1 MAENFIRFAVRG
13 SNDLFKLEL
22 CKTLLH
28 FTEFDFTYFWERC
41 MDAGRAAKKSG
52 HLPSSTVSNAKT
64 VISAAHPYIEAMI
77 GGDYSEIVTDCIIEY
92 ICHSER
98 ISLDELW
105 VRCISPKSKYEEA
118 IFNRISMF
126 KSGKASNGWTNIVRL
141 QEYAQ
146 NKLAFIYDTNEDRTP
161 DSPQTLKVRKE
172 YFDVSYSVAANELGM
187 VGKNLPSVAVCNP
200 GLTPTAAF
208 MNAKVAKAV
217 YRRFSEAFKLGG
229 DMSVPEGKNCEYL
242 KDKLAMDAYD
252 FVRGM
257 KRPGEIDMKF
267 ALEAMVDNPDE
278 VYLPDSFKAII
289 DLEFDLIMK
298 NGLVFRRCEECGKF
312 FAADDD
318 SFLCNR
324 INSSG
329 MTCRQQADA
338 LLKAIAEA
346 SETLK
351 ASEKAE
357 EPVETVPEQPKK
369 PEQIPPELEKR
380 GQKIYNALYKRVGK
394 AMDEKEFHEWS
405 RYLSDMK
412 KNIKAGEAT
421 SEQLCEFLDYS
432 DKLCAE
438 VKKGRMTAQTQ
449 FRYPEDV
456 TSSEKVS
463 PQENTPKAE
472 ESAKSELNKPEPL
485 PEVIKAD
492 AGSVRIIK
500 PFRPETFDSL
510 ADAFMAG
517 RFGDDGE
524 EETAP
529 KPEPEVKEYTWTR
542 MTREEAYG
550 LKDPQK
556 DGESE

>member
-1 MAENFIRFAVRG
+1 MVEKVIQFAVRN
-13 SNDLFKLEL
+13 SNNLFKLEL
-22 CKTLLH
+22 CKPLLH

-52 HLPSSTVSNAKT
+52 HLPASTISNAKT
-64 VISAAHPYIEAMI
+64 VICAAHPYIEAMI
-77 GGDYSEIVTDCIIEY
+77 NSDYSEIVTDCIIEY
-92 ICHSER
+92 ICQSER
-98 ISLDELW
+98 ITLDELW
-105 VRCISPKSKYEEA
+105 VRCISPKTKYEEA

-126 KSGKASNGWTNIVRL
+126 KTGKASNGWTNIVRL

-146 NKLAFIYDTNEDRTP
+146 NKLAFIYDADGDRTP
-161 DSPQTLKVRKE
+161 DSPQILKVRKE

-187 VGKNLPSVAVCNP
+187 VGKNLPSVSVCNP

-229 DMSVPEGKNCEYL
+229 DMSVPDSKNCEFI

-257 KRPGEIDMKF
+257 KRPGELDMKF
-267 ALEAMVDNPDE
+267 ALEAMADNPVE

-298 NGLVFRRCEECGKF
+298 SGLAFRRCEECGKF
-312 FAADDD
+312 YVADDD
-318 SFLCNR
+318 GFLCNR

-338 LLKAIAEA
+338 LRTAIAEA
-346 SETLK
+346 AETLK
-351 ASEKAE
+351 AAEKAE
-357 EPVETVPEQPKK
+357 TAAAASPEEPKK
-369 PEQIPPELEKR
+369 AEQIPPELEKR

-421 SEQLCEFLDYS
+421 ADQLGEFLDYS

-438 VKKGRMTAQTQ
+438 VKKGKMSPQTQ

-456 TSSEKVS
+456 NSSEKVS
-463 PQENTPKAE
+463 PQTSDNAAEKAVPP
-472 ESAKSELNKPEPL
+472 KPEQKKEDPR
-485 PEVIKAD
+485 PEVIKAED
-492 AGSVRIIK
+492 SSVRIIK

-517 RFGDDGE
+517 RFDSDDE
-524 EETAP
+524 EPTP
-529 KPEPEVKEYTWTR
+529 KKPEPEVKEYNWTR

-550 LKDPQK
+550 MKK

>member
-1 MAENFIRFAVRG
+1 MAEKFIQFAVRD
-13 SNDLFKLEL
+13 SNDLYKLEL

-52 HLPSSTVSNAKT
+52 HLPASTVSNAKS
-64 VISAAHPYIEAMI
+64 VISAAHPYIEATI
-77 GGDYSEIVTDCIIEY
+77 GADYSDIVTDCIIEY

-105 VRCISPKSKYEEA
+105 VRCISPKTKYEEA

-146 NKLAFIYDTNEDRTP
+146 NKLAFIYDTNEDKTV
-161 DSPQTLKVRKE
+161 DSAQVLKVRKE

-187 VGKNLPSVAVCNP
+187 TEKNLPSVSVCNP

-217 YRRFSEAFKLGG
+217 YRRFSEAFRLGG
-229 DMSVPEGKNCEYL
+229 DMSVPEGKNCEYI

-252 FVRGM
+252 LVRGM
-257 KRPGEIDMKF
+257 KRPGELDMKF
-267 ALEAMVDNPDE
+267 ALEAMKNNPVE
-278 VYLPDSFKAII
+278 VYLPDSFKAVI

-298 NGLVFRRCEECGKF
+298 NGLSFRRCEECGKF
-312 FAADDD
+312 FVADDE

-338 LLKAIAEA
+338 LRTAIAEA
-346 SETLK
+346 AETLK
-351 ASEKAE
+351 AAEKNEAVQTVE
-357 EPVETVPEQPKK
+357 EPEPTVPEEPKR

-421 SEQLCEFLDYS
+421 ADQLGEFLDYS
-432 DKLCAE
+432 DRLCAE
-438 VKKGRMTAQTQ
+438 VKKGRMTPQTQ

-456 TSSEKVS
+456 EKSEKMS
-463 PQENTPKAE
+463 PQEAVQPAAAPEK
-472 ESAKSELNKPEPL
+472 KPEPL

-492 AGSVRIIK
+492 ASSVRIIK
-500 PFRPETFDSL
+500 PFKPETFDSL

-517 RFGDDGE
+517 KFDDDGE
-524 EETAP
+524 EP
-529 KPEPEVKEYTWTR
+529 PKKPEPEVREYNWTR

-550 LKDPQK
+550 LKK
-556 DGESE
+556 GGESE

>member
-1 MAENFIRFAVRG
+1 MAEKFIQFAVRD
-13 SNDLFKLEL
+13 SNDLYKLEL

-41 MDAGRAAKKSG
+41 MDVGRAAKKSG
-52 HLPSSTVSNAKT
+52 HLPAGTVSNAKT

-77 GGDYSEIVTDCIIEY
+77 GADYSEIVTDCIIEY

-105 VRCISPKSKYEEA
+105 VRCISPKTKYEEA

-146 NKLAFIYDTNEDRTP
+146 NKLAFIYDTNEEKTI
-161 DSPQTLKVRKE
+161 DSAQVLKVRKE
-172 YFDVSYSVAANELGM
+172 YFDVSYSVAANELGI
-187 VGKNLPSVAVCNP
+187 VGKNLPSVSVCNP

-217 YRRFSEAFKLGG
+217 YRRFSEAFRLGG
-229 DMSVPEGKNCEYL
+229 DMSVPEGKNCEYI
-242 KDKLAMDAYD
+242 KDRLAMDAYD

-257 KRPGEIDMKF
+257 KRPGELDMKF
-267 ALEAMVDNPDE
+267 ALEAMEENPVE
-278 VYLPDSFKAII
+278 VYLPDSFKAIV

-298 NGLVFRRCEECGKF
+298 NGFAFRRCEECGKF
-312 FAADDD
+312 FVADDE

-338 LLKAIAEA
+338 LRTAIAEA
-346 SETLK
+346 AETLK
-351 ASEKAE
+351 AAQHTEDPAQTAHE
-357 EPVETVPEQPKK
+357 EPKK

-394 AMDEKEFHEWS
+394 AMDEKEFREWS

-421 SEQLCEFLDYS
+421 ADQLGEFLDYS
-432 DKLCAE
+432 DRLCAE
-438 VKKGRMTAQTQ
+438 VKKGRMTPQTQ
-449 FRYPEDV
+449 FRYPEDAE
-456 TSSEKVS
+456 TAERVS
-463 PQENTPKAE
+463 PQ
-472 ESAKSELNKPEPL
+472 SAASAGSVPEKNGPA
-485 PEVIKAD
+485 PEVIKVD
-492 AGSVRIIK
+492 DRSVRIIK

-517 RFGDDGE
+517 KSDGE
-524 EETAP
+524 EAAP
-529 KPEPEVKEYTWTR
+529 KKPEPEVKEYNWTR

-550 LKDPQK
+550 IKAAKDSSK

>member
-1 MAENFIRFAVRG
+1 MVENVIQFAVRD
-13 SNDLFKLEL
+13 SNNLFKLEL

-52 HLPSSTVSNAKT
+52 HLPASTVSNAKS
-64 VISAAHPYIEAMI
+64 VICAAHPYIEAMI
-77 GGDYSEIVTDCIIEY
+77 NSDYSEIVTDCIIEY

-105 VRCISPKSKYEEA
+105 VRCISPKTKYEEA

-141 QEYAQ
+141 QEYAA
-146 NKLAFIYDTNEDRTP
+146 NKLAFIYDTNEDKTP
-161 DSPQTLKVRKE
+161 DTEQTLKTRKE
-172 YFDVSYSVAANELGM
+172 YFDVSYSVAANELGIN
-187 VGKNLPSVAVCNP
+187 GRKLPSVSVCNP
-200 GLTPTAAF
+200 GLTPNAAF

-229 DMSVPEGKNCEYL
+229 DMSVPEAKNCDFI

-257 KRPGEIDMKF
+257 KRPGELDMKF
-267 ALEAMVDNPDE
+267 ALEAMQDNPVE
-278 VYLPDSFKAII
+278 VYLPDSFKALI

-298 NGLVFRRCEECGKF
+298 NGIAFRRCEECGKF
-312 FAADDD
+312 FIAEDE

-338 LLKAIAEA
+338 LMTAIAEA
-346 SETLK
+346 AETLK
-351 ASEKAE
+351 ANEREEAAVQYEEPPKKAE
-357 EPVETVPEQPKK
+357 T
-369 PEQIPPELEKR
+369 IPPELEKR

-412 KNIKAGEAT
+412 KNIKIGEAT
-421 SEQLCEFLDYS
+421 TDQLNEFLDYS

-438 VKKGRMTAQTQ
+438 VKKGKMTAQTQ
-449 FRYPEDV
+449 FRYPEE
-456 TSSEKVS
+456 SAAAEPIS
-463 PQENTPKAE
+463 PQTAPPKQE
-472 ESAKSELNKPEPL
+472 EQR

-492 AGSVRIIK
+492 AKSVRIIK
-500 PFRPETFDSL
+500 PFKPETFDSL

-517 RFGDDGE
+517 ISDDDE
-524 EETAP
+524 ESSK
-529 KPEPEVKEYTWTR
+529 KPAPEVKEYNWTR
-542 MTREEAYG
+542 LTREEAYG
-550 LKDPQK
+550 TKK

>member
-1 MAENFIRFAVRG
+1 MAEKFIQFAVRD
-13 SNDLFKLEL
+13 SNNLYKLEL

-52 HLPSSTVSNAKT
+52 HLPASTVSNAKS

-77 GGDYSEIVTDCIIEY
+77 GADYSEIVTDCIIEY

-105 VRCISPKSKYEEA
+105 VRCISPKTKYEEA

-146 NKLAFIYDTNEDRTP
+146 NKLAFIYDTNEEKTVDP
-161 DSPQTLKVRKE
+161 AQVLKVRKE

-187 VGKNLPSVAVCNP
+187 VGKNLPSVSVCNP

-229 DMSVPEGKNCEYL
+229 DMSVPEGKNCEYI

-257 KRPGEIDMKF
+257 KRPGELDMKF
-267 ALEAMVDNPDE
+267 ALEAMEENPVE
-278 VYLPDSFKAII
+278 VYLPDSFKAVI

-298 NGLVFRRCEECGKF
+298 NGYAFRRCEECRKF
-312 FAADDD
+312 FVADDE

-338 LLKAIAEA
+338 LRTAIAEA
-346 SETLK
+346 AETLK

-357 EPVETVPEQPKK
+357 AVQTAEEPEPTVPEEPKK

-412 KNIKAGEAT
+412 KNIRAGEAT
-421 SEQLCEFLDYS
+421 ADQLGEFLDYS
-432 DKLCAE
+432 DRLCAE
-438 VKKGRMTAQTQ
+438 VKKGRMTPQTQ

-456 TSSEKVS
+456 EKSEKMS
-463 PQENTPKAE
+463 PQETVQPAAAPEK
-472 ESAKSELNKPEPL
+472 KPEPL

-492 AGSVRIIK
+492 ASSVRIIK
-500 PFRPETFDSL
+500 PFKPETFDSL

-517 RFGDDGE
+517 KFDDDE
-524 EETAP
+524 EEP
-529 KPEPEVKEYTWTR
+529 PKKPEPEVREYNWTR

-550 LKDPQK
+550 LKK
-556 DGESE
+556 GGESE

>member
-1 MAENFIRFAVRG
+1 MAEKFIQFAVRD
-13 SNDLFKLEL
+13 SNNLYKLEL

-52 HLPSSTVSNAKT
+52 HLPASTVSNAKS

-77 GGDYSEIVTDCIIEY
+77 GADYSDIVTDCIIEY

-105 VRCISPKSKYEEA
+105 VRCISPKTKYEEA

-146 NKLAFIYDTNEDRTP
+146 NKLAFIYDTNEEKTVDP
-161 DSPQTLKVRKE
+161 AQVLKVRKE

-187 VGKNLPSVAVCNP
+187 VGKNLPSVSVCNP

-229 DMSVPEGKNCEYL
+229 DMSVPEGKNCEYI

-257 KRPGEIDMKF
+257 KRPGELDMKF
-267 ALEAMVDNPDE
+267 ALEAMEENPVE
-278 VYLPDSFKAII
+278 VYLPDSFKAVI

-298 NGLVFRRCEECGKF
+298 NGYAFRRCEECGKF
-312 FAADDD
+312 FVADDE

-329 MTCRQQADA
+329 MTCLQQADA
-338 LLKAIAEA
+338 LRTAIAEA
-346 SETLK
+346 AETLK
-351 ASEKAE
+351 AAEKAE
-357 EPVETVPEQPKK
+357 AVQTAEEPAPTVPEEPKK

-421 SEQLCEFLDYS
+421 ADQLGEFLDYS
-432 DKLCAE
+432 DRLCAE
-438 VKKGRMTAQTQ
+438 VKKGRMTPQTQ

-456 TSSEKVS
+456 EKSEKMS
-463 PQENTPKAE
+463 PQETVQPAAVPEK
-472 ESAKSELNKPEPL
+472 KPEPL

-492 AGSVRIIK
+492 ASSVRIIK
-500 PFRPETFDSL
+500 PFKPETFDSL

-517 RFGDDGE
+517 RFDDDE
-524 EETAP
+524 EEP
-529 KPEPEVKEYTWTR
+529 PKKPEPEVREYNWTR

-550 LKDPQK
+550 LKK
-556 DGESE
+556 GGESE

>member
-1 MAENFIRFAVRG
+1 MAEKFIQFAVRD
-13 SNDLFKLEL
+13 SNDLYKLEL

-52 HLPSSTVSNAKT
+52 HLPASTVSNAKS

-77 GGDYSEIVTDCIIEY
+77 GADYSEIVTDCIIEY

-105 VRCISPKSKYEEA
+105 VRCISPKTKYEEA

-146 NKLAFIYDTNEDRTP
+146 NKLAFIYDTNEDKTV
-161 DSPQTLKVRKE
+161 DSAQVLKVRKE

-187 VGKNLPSVAVCNP
+187 VGKNLPSVSVCNP

-229 DMSVPEGKNCEYL
+229 DMSVPEGKNCEYI

-257 KRPGEIDMKF
+257 KRPGELDMKF
-267 ALEAMVDNPDE
+267 ALEAMESNPVE
-278 VYLPDSFKAII
+278 VYLPDSFKAVI

-298 NGLVFRRCEECGKF
+298 NGLTFRRCEECGKF
-312 FAADDD
+312 FVADDE

-338 LLKAIAEA
+338 LRTAIAEA
-346 SETLK
+346 AETLK
-351 ASEKAE
+351 AAEKAE
-357 EPVETVPEQPKK
+357 AVHTVEEPEPTVHEEPKK

-421 SEQLCEFLDYS
+421 ADQLGEFLDYS
-432 DKLCAE
+432 DRLCAE
-438 VKKGRMTAQTQ
+438 VKKGRMTPQTQ

-456 TSSEKVS
+456 EKSEKMS
-463 PQENTPKAE
+463 PQEAAQPAAAP
-472 ESAKSELNKPEPL
+472 AKKPEPL

-492 AGSVRIIK
+492 ASSVRIIK
-500 PFRPETFDSL
+500 PFKPETFDSL

-517 RFGDDGE
+517 KFDDDGE
-524 EETAP
+524 EP
-529 KPEPEVKEYTWTR
+529 PKKPEPEVREYNWTR
-542 MTREEAYG
+542 MTSEEAYG
-550 LKDPQK
+550 LKK
-556 DGESE
+556 GGESE

>member
-1 MAENFIRFAVRG
+1 MVENVIQFAVRD
-13 SNDLFKLEL
+13 NNNLFKLEL

-52 HLPSSTVSNAKT
+52 HLPASTVSNAKS
-64 VISAAHPYIEAMI
+64 VICAAHPYIEAMI
-77 GGDYSEIVTDCIIEY
+77 GSDYSEIVTDCIIEY

-105 VRCISPKSKYEEA
+105 VRCISPKTKYEEA

-141 QEYAQ
+141 QEYAI
-146 NKLAFIYDTNEDRTP
+146 NKLAFIYDTNEDKTP
-161 DSPQTLKVRKE
+161 DTAQTLKTRKE
-172 YFDVSYSVAANELGM
+172 YFDVSYSVAANELGISG
-187 VGKNLPSVAVCNP
+187 GKLPSVSVCNP
-200 GLTPTAAF
+200 GLTPNSAF

-229 DMSVPEGKNCEYL
+229 DMSVPEAKNCDHI

-257 KRPGEIDMKF
+257 KRPGELDMKF
-267 ALEAMVDNPDE
+267 ALEAMADNPVE

-298 NGLVFRRCEECGKF
+298 NGIAFRRCEECGKF
-312 FAADDD
+312 FVADDE

-338 LLKAIAEA
+338 LRTAIAEA
-346 SETLK
+346 AETLK
-351 ASEKAE
+351 ANEREEADAKAAVQPEEPLKKAE
-357 EPVETVPEQPKK
+357 T
-369 PEQIPPELEKR
+369 IPPELEKR

-412 KNIKAGEAT
+412 KNIKIGEAT
-421 SEQLCEFLDYS
+421 TEQLNEFLDYS

-438 VKKGRMTAQTQ
+438 VKKGKMTSQTQ
-449 FRYPEDV
+449 FRYPEDS
-456 TSSEKVS
+456 TSAEPVS
-463 PQENTPKAE
+463 PQKAPPKQE
-472 ESAKSELNKPEPL
+472 EPRSD
-485 PEVIKAD
+485 VIKAD
-492 AGSVRIIK
+492 AKSVRIIK
-500 PFRPETFDSL
+500 PFKPETFDSL

-517 RFGDDGE
+517 INDDFE
-524 EETAP
+524 EEQP
-529 KPEPEVKEYTWTR
+529 KKSAPEVKEYNWTR
-542 MTREEAYG
+542 LTREEAYG
-550 LKDPQK
+550 TKK

>member
-1 MAENFIRFAVRG
+1 MAEKFIQFAVRD
-13 SNDLFKLEL
+13 SNDLYKLEL

-52 HLPSSTVSNAKT
+52 HLPASTVSNAKS

-77 GGDYSEIVTDCIIEY
+77 GADYSDIVTDCIIEY

-105 VRCISPKSKYEEA
+105 VRCISPKTKYEEA

-146 NKLAFIYDTNEDRTP
+146 NKLAFIYDTNEDKTV
-161 DSPQTLKVRKE
+161 DSAQVLKVRKE

-187 VGKNLPSVAVCNP
+187 AGKNLPSVSVCNP

-217 YRRFSEAFKLGG
+217 YRRFSEAFRLGG
-229 DMSVPEGKNCEYL
+229 DMSVPEGKNCEYI

-252 FVRGM
+252 LVRGM
-257 KRPGEIDMKF
+257 KRPGELDMKF
-267 ALEAMVDNPDE
+267 ALEAMENNPVE
-278 VYLPDSFKAII
+278 VYLPDSFKAVI

-298 NGLVFRRCEECGKF
+298 NGLSFRRCEECGKF
-312 FAADDD
+312 FVADDE

-338 LLKAIAEA
+338 LRTAIAEA
-346 SETLK
+346 AETLK
-351 ASEKAE
+351 AAEKNEAVQTVE
-357 EPVETVPEQPKK
+357 EPEPTVPEEPKR

-421 SEQLCEFLDYS
+421 ADQLGEFLDYS
-432 DKLCAE
+432 DRLCAE
-438 VKKGRMTAQTQ
+438 VKKGRMTPQTQ

-456 TSSEKVS
+456 EKSEKMS
-463 PQENTPKAE
+463 PQEAVQPAAAPEK
-472 ESAKSELNKPEPL
+472 KPEPL

-492 AGSVRIIK
+492 ASSVRIIK

-517 RFGDDGE
+517 KFDDDGE
-524 EETAP
+524 EP
-529 KPEPEVKEYTWTR
+529 PKKPEPEVKEYNWTR

-550 LKDPQK
+550 LKK
-556 DGESE
+556 GGESE